1 MKAAEDSIGKKL
13 AGFISVVVLMG
24 GILGSIYLAR
34 RNYRQG
40 RSDREGAFRLALVM
54 FGLEMLLWLC
64 RSHFTL
70 SLDVIGSFVLAISTG
85 LFISGLTWVL
95 YLALEPWVRRRWPHA
110 IISWSRLLAG
120 QFRDPLVGR
129 DILLGTMLGILWIL
143 IFQIHGIRLIQL
155 GGVPGLGQPE
165 FLMGGREALG
175 TWLIQIP
182 TSITSTLLFFL
193 LLLGLKAILRKDWLA
208 AIAFVAIYALPRG
221 LTSQHVG
228 VELPTQILA
237 YAIAVMIVFRFGL
250 IPLAVAIFTV
260 NMIDN
265 IPLTTDL
272 SAWYVGTSVL
282 AILSLI
288 AIATWGFYTSLGGQP
303 LLKMDIE

>member
-1 MKAAEDSIGKKL
+1 
-13 AGFISVVVLMG
+13 
-24 GILGSIYLAR
+24 
-34 RNYRQG
+34 
-40 RSDREGAFRLALVM
+40 
-54 FGLEMLLWLC
+54 
-64 RSHFTL
+64 
-70 SLDVIGSFVLAISTG
+70 
-85 LFISGLTWVL
+85 
-95 YLALEPWVRRRWPHA
+95 
-110 IISWSRLLAG
+110 
-120 QFRDPLVGR
+120 
-129 DILLGTMLGILWIL
+129 
-143 IFQIHGIRLIQL
+143 
-155 GGVPGLGQPE
+155 
-165 FLMGGREALG
+165 
-175 TWLIQIP
+175 
-182 TSITSTLLFFL
+182 LFFL